1 MNNEEFEQ
9 IFEDQ
14 VRVCRAILV
23 EKAAEYADD
32 NDRMHNFNV
41 AAELQGIT
49 REEALGGM
57 MCKHTVSIYDMIAE
71 GASEFSMEKWDEKI
85 TDHINYLILLRALVE
100 EELRAE
106 QADEAARWD
115 GTTTVKF
122 PNFNINL
129 DELRC
134 DIERAFNKNR
144 NRNQ

>member
-1 MNNEEFEQ
+1 MNNDEFEQ

-41 AAELQGIT
+41 AAEIQGTT
-49 REEALGGM
+49 REEALAGM

-71 GASEFSMEKWDEKI
+71 GAAQFSMAKWDEKI

-106 QADEAARWD
+106 QADAPHNEIHITVPEANQALLREELARY
-115 GTTTVKF
+115 
-122 PNFNINL
+122 L
-129 DELRC
+129 
-134 DIERAFNKNR
+134 NR
-144 NRNQ
+144 KKYQ

>member
-1 MNNEEFEQ
+1 MNNDEFEQ

-32 NDRMHNFNV
+32 NDRLHNFNV
-41 AAELQGIT
+41 AAKLQGTT
-49 REEALGGM
+49 REEALAGM

-71 GASEFSMEKWDEKI
+71 GANTFSMEKWDEKI
-85 TDHINYLILLRALVE
+85 TDHINYLILLRALIE

-106 QADEAARWD
+106 QADEID
-115 GTTTVKF
+115 YHT
-122 PNFNINL
+122 INL
-129 DELRC
+129 NTPKMDTQKLNAEIQRY
-134 DIERAFNKNR
+134 FNKNR